1 MERDKELKD
10 FIESFKSELYN
21 FAQQYPK
28 KSYAELSVD
37 NDFGY
42 VFAINCE
49 YNYDQQA
56 ELITYLNITRAWFQ
70 FPDFEATLDE
80 QYVWQIEEVF
90 NQ

>member
-1 MERDKELKD
+1 MERDKEFDD
-10 FIESFKSELYN
+10 FFESFKSELYKYAEQN
-21 FAQQYPK
+21 PN

-42 VFAINCE
+42 VFAVNCE
-49 YNYDQQA
+49 YNYDQQK

-70 FPDFEATLDE
+70 FPDFEATLDKR
-80 QYVWQIEEVF
+80 YVAEIEEVF